1 MNIRQQLLH
10 KNSRANADII
20 LDYVAK
26 TPNGLVEVMVCFL
39 SDETK
44 LAQRAAQVVGDWG
57 RMHPESLQPWWAEM
71 LRAAEKP
78 VHNAICR
85 NVSRYFSELE
95 LSLPADLER
104 SLVKLMAGWSSD
116 LTTPVAT
123 TVYSMRFIANRAD
136 RFPDEANLIKAQIE
150 SRIST
155 GTAGFKNCGKKIL
168 KQLGD

>member
-26 TPNGLVEVMVCFL
+26 KPNGLVEVMVCFL

-85 NVSRYFSELE
+85 NVSRY
-95 LSLPADLER
+95 LSL
-104 SLVKLMAGWSSD
+104 
-116 LTTPVAT
+116 
-123 TVYSMRFIANRAD
+123 IH
-136 RFPDEANLIKAQIE
+136 I
-150 SRIST
+150 
-155 GTAGFKNCGKKIL
+155 
-168 KQLGD
+168 